1 MIWAAIALFG
11 VIAVKY
17 YTAVGSRN
25 LEQRLNRVKG
35 ALVSARRKLKSTREE
50 QSNVAEDTD
59 EMEER
64 IRRMREIIDDL
75 GTRIKGK
82 EKKEEPVKKRERPPM
97 LMQY

>member
-25 LEQRLNRVKG
+25 LEQRLN
-35 ALVSARRKLKSTREE
+35 
-50 QSNVAEDTD
+50 
-59 EMEER
+59 
-64 IRRMREIIDDL
+64 REIIDDL